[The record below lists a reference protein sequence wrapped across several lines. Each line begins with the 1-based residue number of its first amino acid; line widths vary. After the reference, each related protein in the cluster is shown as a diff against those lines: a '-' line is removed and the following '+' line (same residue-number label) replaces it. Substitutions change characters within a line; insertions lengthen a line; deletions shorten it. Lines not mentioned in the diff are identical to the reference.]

1 MTIATIVILFLFS
14 VMSTFSYAE
23 LKLIDEAD
31 LLVEQAKKDPDT
43 VANIKALAAS
53 GDPAGENKLGLFHL
67 QGVGMPKNPS
77 EAFHWFEMSANHG
90 NASAMS
96 NLAGLYFKGVG
107 TSQDYPRAFEWYTKA
122 ASKEYIP
129 AMYLLGSMYFLGL
142 GTARDYQLAAYW
154 TRKAAEQG
162 FADAQNNLAVL
173 YGEGKGL
180 PKDHLKAIE
189 WLRKA
194 ANQQHSASLLTLGS
208 IYANGLGVQ
217 RSFIVAYAMY
227 TVAAVKDKLN
237 AQFYL
242 YTISQGMS
250 KEEINSAITLSKEML
265 IKDNFLIAL
274 DHFTSS
280 KNE

>member
-1 MTIATIVILFLFS
+1 MKYQKKHQNKSVFL
-14 VMSTFSYAE
+14 YQ
-23 LKLIDEAD
+23 LICKFKRFCLIPDNFCAKFYFDEIS
-31 LLVEQAKKDPDT
+31 LQA
-43 VANIKALAAS
+43 
-53 GDPAGENKLGLFHL
+53 LFHPTL
-67 QGVGMPKNPS
+67 AQIFPFNPIYQIT
-77 EAFHWFEMSANHG
+77 HPLT
-90 NASAMS
+90 
-96 NLAGLYFKGVG
+96 LAGLYFKGVG

-129 AMYLLGSMYFLGL
+129 AMSLLGSMYFLGL

-217 RSFIVAYAMY
+217 RSFIVAYAMF

-250 KEEINSAITLSKEML
+250 KEEINSSITLSKEML